1 MGLGPVESE
10 QETYDSSV
18 EGKHVNHAQHRNRIK
33 LFDNDD
39 IVILGVD
46 V

>member
-1 MGLGPVESE
+1 MGLGSVEPE
-10 QETYDSSV
+10 QGVSDWSM

-33 LFDNDD
+33 LFDNGD
-39 IVILGVD
+39 IVILGID